1 MKKLIYIFTILIP
14 SIGWCQNNPDTLEF
28 NPLTFIEKISDN
40 EIKSLVRADSLS
52 NKDFFFTE
60 QYKNDFGLF
69 LVKKENENWSVYDFE
84 TKNYGSN
91 TIIKGI
97 KYKNNRFVS
106 IQVFRFPSGT
116 CASTYGIIILLDL
129 INNEWTEFYN
139 YNQFECYNENAE
151 VSSSSEC
158 EVKFSIKD
166 NLLMMKSSKK
176 SDDGLYCFESGIYKY
191 ENRKFVKTE

>member
-1 MKKLIYIFTILIP
+1 MKTIFYIFAILIP
-14 SIGWCQNNPDTLEF
+14 YIGWCQNNPDILEF
-28 NPLTFIEKISDN
+28 NPLTFIGNISDN
-40 EIKSLVRADSLS
+40 EIKSLVKADSLS
-52 NKDFFFTE
+52 KKDFFFTE

-97 KYKNNRFVS
+97 KYKNNRFIS

-116 CASTYGIIILLDL
+116 CASTYGIIILFDL
-129 INNEWTEFYN
+129 INNEWTDFYN
-139 YNQFECYNENAE
+139 YNQVECYNESAE

-158 EVKFSIKD
+158 EVNFSIKD
-166 NLLMMKSSKK
+166 DFLKMKSSKK
-176 SDDGLYCFESGIYKY
+176 PDDGLYCFESGTYKY
-191 ENRKFVKTE
+191 EKGKFVKTE